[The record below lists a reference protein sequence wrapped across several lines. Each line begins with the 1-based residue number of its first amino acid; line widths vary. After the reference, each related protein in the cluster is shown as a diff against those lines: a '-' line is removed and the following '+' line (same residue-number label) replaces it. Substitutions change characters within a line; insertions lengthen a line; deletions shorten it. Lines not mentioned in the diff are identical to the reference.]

1 MNWKPMVI
9 LSAIGAL
16 ALFLVA
22 CGGAAAPVAP
32 APAPQAPAAAPVAPA
47 PAPQAPAQAPQ
58 APAAPAPAAP
68 AAPAMAPATPVVQA
82 VTAAQTFRPTPA
94 PIREAPA
101 MMEEKDKPSG
111 TLVVAITSVNSPSGF
126 PTDCLWCASLTVVS
140 AQESLLQTSRGDDG
154 GITAAPWLAAG
165 WETASDFS
173 HTDFFLNEGV
183 QFHRGWGEM
192 TSEDIMWTY
201 HALMPSFTEEARHD
215 SSAEI
220 DLAIKEVEPVDP
232 YTARFHWDTFAGHTL
247 TALFTDANEGTG
259 MFPKIETVMA
269 QKGFTED
276 EAEEWMRTNITGTGS
291 FEMEGWIVQEGMFLT
306 AFVDHWEKVPFV
318 EKVRIQ
324 EVPEAST
331 RRAMLESGEAQIAGL
346 ALKDWPA
353 LLETGQY
360 LQSPEGSKNIHG
372 FPFGGNYWEWTHA
385 ITGEDLPE
393 TLRDT
398 SLPWVG
404 DPYENSPGVFDE
416 NTDSMQR
423 SLKVRRAL
431 SMAIDRETI
440 NEIILNGLG
449 NVQDLGGQ
457 WDTDPVWVEN
467 ADKWRYGYNVEEAKS
482 LLEEAGYGDGFEVN
496 FWAGLNGE
504 DVEMSEAI
512 AADWLNNFN
521 ITATHDR
528 RTYSTIRP
536 SLVTRTFPVL
546 RMHGCCGWPGTWPI
560 EFIWS
565 SYGRGGYNHGLEI
578 PKASEVN
585 GFKQE
590 NTDPVMLKEKAV
602 EMRQYLYDW
611 ALLPAIVAAPGRMI
625 YDSEAVES
633 WKMRP
638 FLQFRHDG
646 IHDLEWVKLSGN

>member
-1 MNWKPMVI
+1 MNWKPTIVLGI
-9 LSAIGAL
+9 LGAL
-16 ALFLVA
+16 ALLLAA
-22 CGGAAAPVAP
+22 CGGATAPTPA
-32 APAPQAPAAAPVAPA
+32 APAPQAPAVAPAVQQAPA
-47 PAPQAPAQAPQ
+47 PAAPRQ
-58 APAAPAPAAP
+58 PAAPQPAAP
-68 AAPAMAPATPVVQA
+68 AAPAMAAATPVVQA
-82 VTAAQTFRPTPA
+82 VTAPQTFRPTPA
-94 PIREAPA
+94 PARMAPAEAPA
-101 MMEEKDKPSG
+101 QPSG
-111 TLVVAITSVNSPSGF
+111 TLVVAITSVASPSGF

-140 AQESLLQTSRGDDG
+140 AQESLLQTARGDDG
-154 GITAAPWLAAG
+154 GITAAPWLAQG
-165 WETASDFS
+165 WETAPDFTY
-173 HTDFFLNEGV
+173 TDFLLNEGV

-192 TSEDIMWTY
+192 TAEDVQWTY

-220 DLAIKEVEPVDP
+220 DLAINRVEPVDK
-232 YTARFHWDTFAGHTL
+232 YTARFHWDAFAGHTL

-259 MFPKIETVMA
+259 MFPKIQTVME
-269 QKGFTED
+269 QNGFATED

-291 FEMEGWIVQEGMFLT
+291 FSMDGWVVQNGMFLT

-318 EKVRIQ
+318 EKVRII

-353 LLETGQY
+353 LLGTGNFA
-360 LQSPEGSKNIHG
+360 QSPEGSKNIHG

-385 ITGEDLPE
+385 ITGDDLPE

-398 SLPWVG
+398 SLPWIG
-404 DPYENSPGVFDE
+404 DPYENSPGEFDE
-416 NTDSMQR
+416 NTPSMQS

-431 SMAIDRETI
+431 SMAINREEI
-440 NEIILNGLG
+440 NDVILSGLG
-449 NVQDLGGQ
+449 NPQDLGGQ

-467 ADKWRYGYNVEEAKS
+467 ADKWRYGYNIEEAKK
-482 LLEEAGYGDGFEVN
+482 LLDEAGYSDGFEVN
-496 FWAGLNGE
+496 FWAGLSGE
-504 DVEMSEAI
+504 DVEISEAI

-565 SYGRGGYNHGLEI
+565 SYGRGGYNHGLEL

-585 GFKQE
+585 GFKQS
-590 NTDPVMLKEKAV
+590 NTDPVLLKEKAV

-611 ALLPAIVAAPGRMI
+611 ALLPAVVASPGRMI
-625 YDSEAVES
+625 YDVNAVES

-646 IHDLEWVKLSGN
+646 IHDLEWVQLR

>member
-1 MNWKPMVI
+1 MNWKPMLV
-9 LSAIGAL
+9 LGAL
-16 ALFLVA
+16 GVLALLLAA
-22 CGGAAAPVAP
+22 CGGAAAPAP
-32 APAPQAPAAAPVAPA
+32 AAPAAPAQAAAAPAAPAAPAPQAP
-47 PAPQAPAQAPQ
+47 QAPA

-68 AAPAMAPATPVVQA
+68 AAPAAAPATPVVQA
-82 VTAAQTFRPTPA
+82 VTAAQTFKPTPA
-94 PIREAPA
+94 PRREEA
-101 MMEEKDKPSG
+101 MMEEEDKPSG
-111 TLVVAITSVNSPSGF
+111 TLVVAITSVASPSGF

-140 AQESLLQTSRGDDG
+140 AQESLLQTARGDDG

-165 WETASDFS
+165 WETAPDFS
-173 HTDFFLNEGV
+173 YTDFFLQEGV
-183 QFHRGWGEM
+183 QFHRGWGEL
-192 TSEDIMWTY
+192 TSEDIRWTY

-232 YTARFHWDTFAGHTL
+232 YTARFHWDAFAGHTL

-259 MFPKIETVMA
+259 QFPKIETVME

-291 FEMEGWIVQEGMFLT
+291 FQMDGWVVQNGMFLS
-306 AFVDHWEKVPFV
+306 AFIDHWEKVPFV
-318 EKVRIQ
+318 EKVRIL

-353 LLETGQY
+353 LLETGKF

-385 ITGEDLPE
+385 ITGDDLPE

-398 SLPWVG
+398 SLPWIG

-416 NTDSMQR
+416 NTPSMQR

-431 SMAIDRETI
+431 SMAIDRESI
-440 NEIILNGLG
+440 NEVILNGLG
-449 NVQDLGGQ
+449 SPQDLGGQ

-467 ADKWRYGYNVEEAKS
+467 QDKWRYGYNVEEAKK
-482 LLEEAGYGDGFEVN
+482 LLDEAGYGDGFEVN
-496 FWAGLNGE
+496 FWAGLSGE
-504 DVEMSEAI
+504 DIEMSEAI

-521 ITATHDR
+521 INATHDR

-585 GFKQE
+585 GFKQA
-590 NTDPVMLKEKAV
+590 NTDPVLLKEAAV

-625 YDSEAVES
+625 YDGEAVES

-646 IHDLEWVKLSGN
+646 IHDLEWVKLN

>member
-1 MNWKPMVI
+1 MNWKPTLILGVI
-9 LSAIGAL
+9 GVL
-16 ALFLVA
+16 ALLLAA
-22 CGGAAAPVAP
+22 CGGAEAPAAPAQAP
-32 APAPQAPAAAPVAPA
+32 APAQAAPAAAPAAP
-47 PAPQAPAQAPQ
+47 APAQAPAAPQ
-58 APAAPAPAAP
+58 AAAAPAPAAP
-68 AAPAMAPATPVVQA
+68 AAPAAAPATPVVQA

-94 PIREAPA
+94 PRREAPA
-101 MMEEKDKPSG
+101 MEEEEKPSG

-165 WETASDFS
+165 WETAPDFS
-173 HTDFFLNEGV
+173 YTDFFLNEGV

-192 TSEDIMWTY
+192 TSEDIKWTY

-220 DLAIKEVEPVDP
+220 DLAIKEVEPLDP

-259 MFPKIETVMA
+259 MFPKIETVME
-269 QKGFTED
+269 QKGFTEE

-291 FEMEGWIVQEGMFLT
+291 FEMEGWIVQNGMFLT
-306 AFVDHWEKVPFV
+306 AFIDHWEKVPFV
-318 EKVRIQ
+318 EKVRIL

-353 LLETGQY
+353 LLETGRF

-398 SLPWVG
+398 SLPWIG

-416 NTDSMQR
+416 NTESMQR
-423 SLKVRRAL
+423 SLKVRQAL
-431 SMAIDRETI
+431 SMAIDRDAI

-467 ADKWRYGYNVEEAKS
+467 ADKWRYGYNVEEAKR
-482 LLEEAGYGDGFEVN
+482 LLDEAGYSDGFEVA

-504 DVEMSEAI
+504 DIEMSEAI

-585 GFKQE
+585 GFKQN
-590 NTDPVMLKEKAV
+590 NTDPVLLKDKAV

-646 IHDLEWVKLSGN
+646 IHDLEWVKLK

>member
-1 MNWKPMVI
+1 MNRKPIWI
-9 LSAIGAL
+9 LAVLGAL
-16 ALFLVA
+16 ALLLAA
-22 CGGAAAPVAP
+22 CGGAAAPAAAP
-32 APAPQAPAAAPVAPA
+32 AAPAPQAPAAAPA
-47 PAPQAPAQAPQ
+47 APQ
-58 APAAPAPAAP
+58 APAAGCATSSASACRSSAAAAAPAAP
-68 AAPAMAPATPVVQA
+68 AAAPATPVVQA
-82 VTAAQTFRPTPA
+82 VTAAQTFKPTPA
-94 PIREAPA
+94 PRREAPA
-101 MMEEKDKPSG
+101 MEEETDKPSG
-111 TLVVAITSVNSPSGF
+111 TLVVAITSVASPSGF

-140 AQESLLQTSRGDDG
+140 AQESLLQTARGSDG

-165 WETASDFS
+165 WETAPDFS
-173 HTDFFLNEGV
+173 YTDFFLNEGV

-192 TSEDIMWTY
+192 TSEDIRWTY

-220 DLAIKEVEPVDP
+220 DLAIKEVEPVDT
-232 YTARFHWDTFAGHTL
+232 YTARFHWDAFAGHTL

-259 MFPKIETVMA
+259 QFPKIETVME
-269 QKGFTED
+269 QKGFATED

-291 FEMEGWIVQEGMFLT
+291 FQMDGWVVQNGMFLS
-306 AFVDHWEKVPFV
+306 AFIDHWDKVPFV
-318 EKVRIQ
+318 EKVRIL

-353 LLETGQY
+353 LLETGQF

-385 ITGEDLPE
+385 ITGDDLPE

-398 SLPWVG
+398 SLPWIG

-416 NTDSMQR
+416 NTPSMQR

-431 SMAIDRETI
+431 SMAIDRESI
-440 NEIILNGLG
+440 NEVILNGLG
-449 NVQDLGGQ
+449 KPQDLGGQ

-467 ADKWRYGYNVEEAKS
+467 ADKWRYGYNVEEAKK
-482 LLEEAGYGDGFEVN
+482 LLDEAGYSDGFEVN
-496 FWAGLNGE
+496 FWAGLSGE
-504 DVEMSEAI
+504 DIEMSEAI

-521 ITATHDR
+521 IDATHDR

-585 GFKQE
+585 GFKQA
-590 NTDPVMLKEKAV
+590 NTDPE
-602 EMRQYLYDW
+602 
-611 ALLPAIVAAPGRMI
+611 
-625 YDSEAVES
+625 
-633 WKMRP
+633 
-638 FLQFRHDG
+638 
-646 IHDLEWVKLSGN
+646 LSQGSSRRDASVSV

>member
-1 MNWKPMVI
+1 
-9 LSAIGAL
+9 
-16 ALFLVA
+16 
-22 CGGAAAPVAP
+22 
-32 APAPQAPAAAPVAPA
+32 
-47 PAPQAPAQAPQ
+47 
-58 APAAPAPAAP
+58 
-68 AAPAMAPATPVVQA
+68 
-82 VTAAQTFRPTPA
+82 
-94 PIREAPA
+94 
-101 MMEEKDKPSG
+101 MEEATDKPSG
-111 TLVVAITSVNSPSGF
+111 TLVVAITSVASPSGF

-140 AQESLLQTSRGDDG
+140 AQESLLQTARGDDG

-165 WETASDFS
+165 WETAPDFS
-173 HTDFFLNEGV
+173 YTDFFLNEGV

-192 TSEDIMWTY
+192 TSEDIRWTY

-220 DLAIKEVEPVDP
+220 DLAIKEVEPVDT
-232 YTARFHWDTFAGHTL
+232 YTARFHWDAFAGHTL

-259 MFPKIETVMA
+259 QFPKIQTVME
-269 QKGFTED
+269 QKGFATED

-291 FEMEGWIVQEGMFLT
+291 FQMDGWVVQNGMFLT
-306 AFVDHWEKVPFV
+306 AFIDHWEKVPFV

-353 LLETGQY
+353 LLETGQF

-385 ITGEDLPE
+385 ITGDDLPE

-416 NTDSMQR
+416 NTESMQR
-423 SLKVRRAL
+423 SLKVRQAL
-431 SMAIDRETI
+431 SMAIDRESI
-440 NEIILNGLG
+440 NEVILNGLG
-449 NVQDLGGQ
+449 NPQDLGGQ

-467 ADKWRYGYNVEEAKS
+467 QDKWRYGYKVEEAKK

-496 FWAGLNGE
+496 FWAGLSGE
-504 DVEMSEAI
+504 DIEMSEAI

-521 ITATHDR
+521 ISATHDR

-585 GFKQE
+585 GFKQA
-590 NTDPVMLKEKAV
+590 NTDPVMLKDAAV

-625 YDSEAVES
+625 YDGEAVES
-633 WKMRP
+633 WQMRP

-646 IHDLEWVKLSGN
+646 IHDLEWVKLR